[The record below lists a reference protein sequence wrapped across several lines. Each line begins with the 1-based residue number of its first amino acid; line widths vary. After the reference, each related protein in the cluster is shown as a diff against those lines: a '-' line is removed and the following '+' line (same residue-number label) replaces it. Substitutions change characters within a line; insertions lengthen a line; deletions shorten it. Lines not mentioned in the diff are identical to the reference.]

1 MDVPRLSPQE
11 LNAFLRQG
19 EPVTLLDAR
28 RQEAWEQAD
37 LQLPGALRLEPDRVA
52 DVLGRIPQRKAIVV
66 YCSCPGEATS
76 AQVAENL
83 RQRNFSNVFA
93 LRGGFDGWV
102 RAGLP
107 TEPRS
112 DHRMPGEPAP
122 APV

>member
-1 MDVPRLSPQE
+1 MDVPRLSLQE
-11 LNAFLRQG
+11 LNAFLRQR

-37 LQLPGALRLEPDRVA
+37 RQLPGALRLEPDRVA
-52 DVLGRIPQRKAIVV
+52 DVLGGIPQRQAIVV
-66 YCSCPGEATS
+66 YCSCPDEATS
-76 AQVAENL
+76 ARVAENL

-102 RAGLP
+102 RAGFP

-112 DHRMPGEPAP
+112 ERRVESESAP
-122 APV
+122 TPL

>member
-19 EPVTLLDAR
+19 EPVTLIDAR
-28 RQEAWEQAD
+28 KQEAWAHSD
-37 LQLPGALRLEPDRVA
+37 RQLPGALRLEPEHVA
-52 DVLGRIPQRKAIVV
+52 DALGAIPQRKAIVV
-66 YCSCPGEATS
+66 YCSCPDEATS

-112 DHRMPGEPAP
+112 EHRLSGEPSWAP
-122 APV
+122 M

>member
-28 RQEAWEQAD
+28 RPEAWARAD
-37 LQLPGALRLEPDRVA
+37 RQLPGAMRLEPDRVA
-52 DVLGRIPQRKAIVV
+52 DVLGGIPQRRAIVV
-66 YCSCPGEATS
+66 YCSCPDEATS
-76 AQVAENL
+76 AKVAENL

-93 LRGGFDGWV
+93 LAGGFDGWV
-102 RAGLP
+102 RTGLP

-112 DHRMPGEPAP
+112 DRQVGAEPAP
-122 APV
+122 APP